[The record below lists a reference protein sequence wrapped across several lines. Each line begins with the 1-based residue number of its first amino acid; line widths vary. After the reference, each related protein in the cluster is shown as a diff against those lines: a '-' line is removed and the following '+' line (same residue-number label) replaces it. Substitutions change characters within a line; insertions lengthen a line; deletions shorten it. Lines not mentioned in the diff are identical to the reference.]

1 MIVFDL
7 KCSQSHVFEAWF
19 NNSSAYDDQCKRG
32 LVVCPV
38 CGDANVAK
46 SVMAPNIPAK
56 GNQKTEIAS
65 NKPVMM
71 AKPEAAL
78 KAEFMTMMGKIAEA
92 QAKALKS
99 SEWVGH
105 DFSTVARAMDA
116 GEVDAKPIHGQAS
129 QEEAKALIE
138 DGISIMPLLVPVVP
152 PEKLN

>member
-1 MIVFDL
+1 VIVFDL
-7 KCSQSHVFEAWF
+7 KCSHSHIFEAWF
-19 NNSSAYDDQCKRG
+19 SNSAAYEDQCTRG
-32 LVVCPV
+32 LVSCPI
-38 CGDANVAK
+38 CGNVDVVKA
-46 SVMAPNIPAK
+46 VMAPNIPAK
-56 GNQKTEIAS
+56 GSQKTEIAA

-99 SEWVGH
+99 SEWVGD

-116 GEVDAKPIHGQAS
+116 GEVEAKSIHGQAS